1 MGDWMTLLIATAL
14 LQNMALNLGLGLSPA
29 LDATSNGD
37 RALWASLLGAPVL
50 VLASAL
56 GWLLESL
63 VLRPQ
68 GWDALRLPVLLGI
81 TALIAQSAVLGLR
94 AGPHALRAA
103 LNPHLALF
111 GVHWTIL
118 GLGLVLM
125 PAPAS
130 LGAALAIG
138 LGTALGVGVVLVP
151 LAALVARLGFADVP
165 APFRGLPIALVSL
178 ALAALAFLG
187 FNGLVKV

>member
-1 MGDWMTLLIATAL
+1 MGDWMAPLIATAL
-14 LQNMALNLGLGLSPA
+14 LQNVALNLGLGLGPA
-29 LDATSNGD
+29 LDAASNAD
-37 RALWASLLGAPVL
+37 RALWASLLGIPVL

-63 VLRPQ
+63 ALHPQ
-68 GWDALRLPVLLGI
+68 GWDALRLPILLGI
-81 TALIAQSAVLGLR
+81 TALIAQFAVLGLR
-94 AGPHALRAA
+94 AGPYALRAT

-118 GLGLVLM
+118 GLG
-125 PAPAS
+125 
-130 LGAALAIG
+130 
-138 LGTALGVGVVLVP
+138 TALGVGLVLVP
-151 LAALVARLGFADVP
+151 FAALVARLGIADVP
-165 APFRGLPIALVSL
+165 TPFRGLPIALVSL

>member
-1 MGDWMTLLIATAL
+1 MGDWMTPLIATAL
-14 LQNMALNLGLGLSPA
+14 LQNVVLNLGLGLSPA
-29 LDATSNGD
+29 LDASSNGD
-37 RALWASLLGAPVL
+37 RALWTSLLGAPVL

-63 VLRPQ
+63 VLRPH

-94 AGPHALRAA
+94 AGPYALRAA

-111 GVHWTIL
+111 GVHWSIL

-138 LGTALGVGVVLVP
+138 LGTALGVGLVLVP
-151 LAALVARLGFADVP
+151 LAALVARLAIADVP

-178 ALAALAFLG
+178 GLAALAFLG

>member
-1 MGDWMTLLIATAL
+1 MTPLIATAL
-14 LQNMALNLGLGLSPA
+14 LQNVALNLGLGLGPA
-29 LDATSNGD
+29 LGTAPNIE
-37 RALWASLLGAPVL
+37 RVLWASLLGIPVL
-50 VLASAL
+50 VLASML
-56 GWLLESL
+56 CWLLESL

-68 GWDALRLPVLLGI
+68 GWDAMRLPVLLGI

-94 AGPHALRAA
+94 AGPYALRAA
-103 LNPHLALF
+103 LNPHLPMF

-138 LGTALGVGVVLVP
+138 LGTALGVGLVLVS
-151 LAALVARLGFADVP
+151 LAALVARLAIADVP
-165 APFRGLPIALVSL
+165 APFRGVPIALVSL

>member
-1 MGDWMTLLIATAL
+1 MTPLIATAL
-14 LQNMALNLGLGLSPA
+14 LQNVALNLGLGLGPA
-29 LDATSNGD
+29 LGTAPNIE

-63 VLRPQ
+63 VLRPH

-94 AGPHALRAA
+94 AGPYALRAA

-138 LGTALGVGVVLVP
+138 LGTALGVGLVLVP
-151 LAALVARLGFADVP
+151 LAALVARLNFADVP
-165 APFRGLPIALVSL
+165 TPFRGMPIALVSL
-178 ALAALAFLG
+178 GLAALAFLG

>member
-1 MGDWMTLLIATAL
+1 V
-14 LQNMALNLGLGLSPA
+14 ALNLGLGLGPA
-29 LDATSNGD
+29 LGTAPNIE
-37 RALWASLLGAPVL
+37 RALWASLLGIPVL

-68 GWDALRLPVLLGI
+68 GWDAMRLPVLLGI
-81 TALIAQSAVLGLR
+81 TALIAQFAVLGLR
-94 AGPHALRAA
+94 AGPGALRAT
-103 LNPHLALF
+103 LSPHLALF

-138 LGTALGVGVVLVP
+138 LGTALGVGLVLVP
-151 LAALVARLGFADVP
+151 LTALVARLGIADVP
-165 APFRGLPIALVSL
+165 APFRGMPIALVSL
-178 ALAALAFLG
+178 GLAALAFLG

>member
-1 MGDWMTLLIATAL
+1 MGDWMAPLIATAL
-14 LQNMALNLGLGLSPA
+14 LQNVALNLGLGLGPA
-29 LDATSNGD
+29 LGTAPNIE
-37 RALWASLLGAPVL
+37 RALWASLLGIPVL
-50 VLASAL
+50 VPASAL

-68 GWDALRLPVLLGI
+68 GWDAMRLPVLLGI
-81 TALIAQSAVLGLR
+81 TALIAQFAVLGLR
-94 AGPHALRAA
+94 AGPYALRAT
-103 LNPHLALF
+103 LNSHLPLF

-138 LGTALGVGVVLVP
+138 LGTALGVGLVLVP
-151 LAALVARLGFADVP
+151 LAALVARLAIADVP

-178 ALAALAFLG
+178 GLAALAFLG

>member
-1 MGDWMTLLIATAL
+1 MGDWMTPLIATAL
-14 LQNMALNLGLGLSPA
+14 LQNVVLNLGLGLSPA
-29 LDATSNGD
+29 LDASSNGD
-37 RALWASLLGAPVL
+37 RALWTSLLGAPVL

-63 VLRPQ
+63 VLRPH

-94 AGPHALRAA
+94 AGPYALRAA

-138 LGTALGVGVVLVP
+138 LGTALGVGLVLVP
-151 LAALVARLGFADVP
+151 LAALVARLAIADVP

-178 ALAALAFLG
+178 GLAALAFLG

>member
-1 MGDWMTLLIATAL
+1 MGDWMTPLIATAL
-14 LQNMALNLGLGLSPA
+14 LQNVALNLGLGLSPA

-37 RALWASLLGAPVL
+37 RALWTSLLGAPVL

-63 VLRPQ
+63 VLRPH

-94 AGPHALRAA
+94 AGPYALRAA

-138 LGTALGVGVVLVP
+138 LGTALGVGLVLVP
-151 LAALVARLGFADVP
+151 LAALVARLAIADVP

-178 ALAALAFLG
+178 GLAALAFLG